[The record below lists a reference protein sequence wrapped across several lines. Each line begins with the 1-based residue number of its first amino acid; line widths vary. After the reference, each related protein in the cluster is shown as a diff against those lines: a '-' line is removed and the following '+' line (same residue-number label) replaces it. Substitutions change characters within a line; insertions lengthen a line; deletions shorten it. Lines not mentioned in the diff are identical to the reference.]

1 MGTCFYFSS
10 TYAWIPTNCCWRTP
24 KSRCRNPSFGL
35 ATKVKG
41 VARLRAKRK
50 EARESRQRHC
60 KSAGQ
65 EEAQE
70 LKREEARES
79 HHILPGVLESVREY
93 EGVNPHTPK
102 ATPTW
107 GMGSRWTLETS
118 ESNCRGQTQWLVTF
132 FISLK
137 SS

>member
-1 MGTCFYFSS
+1 MPVAT
-10 TYAWIPTNCCWRTP
+10 
-24 KSRCRNPSFGL
+24 L
-35 ATKVKG
+35 ALACDQSKGG

-65 EEAQE
+65 EEARE
-70 LKREEARES
+70 LRQEEAWES

-107 GMGSRWTLETS
+107 GDGVSVDSQNFRKQLQGSNLNRLWRSLYQWKALEA
-118 ESNCRGQTQWLVTF
+118 
-132 FISLK
+132 
-137 SS
+137 